1 MSEQR
6 FDDGLLV
13 VARRGSRSALQSA
26 DIIIGV
32 AASSTAAVRWI
43 SATFDAYPGCVV
55 VGAWHEHGA
64 WALFATRTGLRTL
77 VRAGGAGLSWRSVTA
92 LAHLVHDEAVRP

>member
-1 MSEQR
+1 MPEQR
-6 FDDGLLV
+6 FDDALLV

-32 AASSTAAVRWI
+32 ATSVTAATRWI
-43 SATFDAYPGCVV
+43 GATFDAYPGCVV
-55 VGAWHEHGA
+55 AGAWHEHGA
-64 WALFATRTGLRTL
+64 WALLAARTGSRTL
-77 VRAGGAGLSWRSVTA
+77 VRAGAAGLSWRSVTA